1 MPHAPVAVPILWLDG
16 KDSEDEADEDDAVP
30 DPNDGGSER
39 ETAERSFLERKKRL
53 GLRLRLSCLG
63 LTFMSFMTE
72 NEKKPNE
79 K

>member
-1 MPHAPVAVPILWLDG
+1 MAGPILWLLDG
-16 KDSEDEADEDDAVP
+16 KESEDEAEEDDAVP

-39 ETAERSFLERKKRL
+39 ETAERFFLDPKKRL
-53 GLRLRLSCLG
+53 GLSCLG